1 MKQFFKDRYTIV
13 GIAIVLMFSVIVYQ
27 LANIQLVQGENYYTQ
42 SQSKIMGSTTILAE
56 RGNILD
62 RYGVPIAINSTS
74 YSLMLM
80 NTGLGSKKLNE
91 MMYKIVKILEKNG
104 DSYNKNFS
112 KYITDK
118 ITFGSMLVKNP
129 NRQKTLITMTGYT
142 FKGFNQKSTPEE
154 VYEYFRDYVF
164 KVDDT
169 YSEEDAYKIMT
180 LRFEGISMNPVL
192 ADSLTTKSIAEL
204 KERSDEFPGI
214 MINSVP
220 SRKYVD
226 AKYAGQLIGHVG
238 AIDADDLAKHRDEGY
253 KMTDIIGKSGVEL
266 TTEGYLKGINGYR
279 RVEVDDNGK
288 ARTVSEEAVKPG
300 SDVVLTIDMGLQKVA
315 MDSLAKNI
323 KIIRQ
328 SSNSTNHH
336 DAFAG
341 AAVAIDVNTGEVLAL
356 ASYPSFDPSIF
367 TAKPDDKAANKAK
380 AALGDPKNTT
390 TSEYNRAIA
399 GMYTPGS
406 TFKPLVGIAALEEG
420 ITTPYQTYFDKGYET
435 FDGMMLKS
443 IEYREHGYGLGTV
456 NLISAIQKSSNPFFY
471 YYGNKVGINNIV
483 KWANRFGLGRKTG
496 IDLLGEST
504 GIVSSRDYKKKVD
517 PNPWTSADTAQSSI
531 GQMYNNFTPIQ
542 LANYAATI
550 ANGGKHLKP
559 HIIKRVVK
567 YDGSIVT
574 ETKPEYEIIPVKK
587 QNMSAIQ
594 EGMIAVANSEDGTA
608 ANMFN
613 DLKSIGIEV
622 AGKTGT
628 AETGQEAEH
637 SSNALFICY
646 APADKPQ
653 IAVAV
658 VVERGVYG
666 AYTAPIA
673 KDILKYYFESN
684 GSANKDYTAKT
695 DTVQLTK

>member
-13 GIAIVLMFSVIVYQ
+13 GIAIILMFSVIVYQ
-27 LANIQLVQGENYYTQ
+27 LANMQLVQGENYYTQ
-42 SQSKIMGSTTILAE
+42 SQSKIMRSTTILAE

-62 RYGVPIAINSTS
+62 RYGVPVAINSTS
-74 YSLMLM
+74 YSVLLMD
-80 NTGLGSKKLNE
+80 TGLGPKKLNE
-91 MMYKIVKILEKNG
+91 MMFKILKVLEKNG
-104 DSYNKNFS
+104 DSHNKTFS
-112 KYITDK
+112 KYLTYPVG
-118 ITFGSMLVKNP
+118 FGSMLKNNE
-129 NRQKTLITMTGYT
+129 NRRKTLKTMTGYE
-142 FKGFNQKSTPEE
+142 FKGYDQESTPEE
-154 VYEYFRDYVF
+154 IYEYFKDMVF
-164 KVDDT
+164 KVDDK
-169 YSEEDAYKIMT
+169 YSEKDAYDIMT
-180 LRFEGISMNPVL
+180 LRFEGISMSPIL
-192 ADSLTTKSIAEL
+192 ADSISTKTIAEL
-204 KERSDEFPGI
+204 EERSDEFPGVI
-214 MINSVP
+214 IESVP

-238 AIDADDLAKHRDEGY
+238 PIDAEELAKNRDAGY

-266 TTEGYLKGINGYR
+266 TTEGYLRGTNGYR

-288 ARTVSEEAVKPG
+288 PRTVSEEAVKPG

-323 KIIRQ
+323 KLIRQ
-328 SSNSTNHH
+328 SSDKKNRH

-356 ASYPSFDPSIF
+356 ANYPSYDPAIF
-367 TAKPDDKAANKAK
+367 VADTDDKAAQKAK

-399 GMYTPGS
+399 GIYTPGS
-406 TFKPLVGIAALEEG
+406 TFKPLIGIAALEERK
-420 ITTPYQTYFDKGYET
+420 TTPYETYFDRGYET
-435 FDGMMLKS
+435 FDGLMLKS
-443 IEYREHGYGLGTV
+443 IEYNQYRAGLGTV
-456 NLISAIQKSSNPFFY
+456 NLITAIQKSSNPYFY
-471 YYGNKVGINNIV
+471 NLGNKVGIDNIV
-483 KWANRFGLGRKTG
+483 KWAKRFGLGQKTG
-496 IDLLGEST
+496 IDLLGESK
-504 GIVSSRDYKKKVD
+504 GIISSREYKKKVE
-517 PNPWTSADTAQSSI
+517 PYPWTAADTAQTSI
-531 GQMYNNFTPIQ
+531 GQMYNSFTPIQ

-587 QNMSAIQ
+587 ENMKAIQ
-594 EGMIAVANSEDGTA
+594 QGMIAVANATDGTA
-608 ANMFN
+608 ADKFK
-613 DLKSIGIEV
+613 DLKPITV

-628 AETGQEAEH
+628 AETGREATQ

-658 VVERGVYG
+658 VVERGIFG

-673 KDILKYYFESN
+673 KDILKYYFDSN
-684 GSANKDYTAKT
+684 GTGNKDYTVKA
-695 DTVQLTK
+695 DIVQLTK

>member
-27 LANIQLVQGENYYTQ
+27 LANMQLVQGENYYTQ
-42 SQSKIMGSTTILAE
+42 SQNKIMRSTTILAD

-62 RYGVPIAINSTS
+62 RYGVPVAVNSTS
-74 YSLMLM
+74 YSVLLMD
-80 NTGLGSKKLNE
+80 TGLGPKKLNE
-91 MMYKIVKILEKNG
+91 MMFKILKILEKNG
-104 DSYNKNFS
+104 DSYNKTFS
-112 KYITDK
+112 KYLTYPVG
-118 ITFGSMLVKNP
+118 FGSMLKNNE
-129 NRQKTLITMTGYT
+129 NRRKTLKIMTGYE
-142 FKGFNQKSTPEE
+142 FKGFDQESTPEE
-154 VYEYFRDYVF
+154 IYEYVKDMVF
-164 KVDDT
+164 KVDDK
-169 YSEEDAYKIMT
+169 YSEKDAYDIMT
-180 LRFEGISMNPVL
+180 LRFQGISMDPVL
-192 ADSLTTKSIAEL
+192 ADSISTKTIAEL
-204 KERSDEFPGI
+204 EERSDEFPGI
-214 MINSVP
+214 IVESVP
-220 SRKYVD
+220 NRKYVD

-238 AIDADDLAKHRDEGY
+238 PIDAEELAKRSDEGY

-266 TTEGYLKGINGYR
+266 TTEGYLRGANGYR

-288 ARTVSEEAVKPG
+288 PKTVSEEAVKPG

-315 MDSLAKNI
+315 MDSLANNI

-328 SSNSTNHH
+328 SSDRKNRH

-356 ASYPSFDPSIF
+356 ASYPSYDPSIF
-367 TAKPDDKAANKAK
+367 IADSDDKAAQKAK

-399 GMYTPGS
+399 GSYTPGS

-420 ITTPYQTYFDKGYET
+420 KTTPYSTYFDKGYET
-435 FDGMMLKS
+435 FDGLMLKS
-443 IEYREHGYGLGTV
+443 IEYSQYRAGLGTV
-456 NLISAIQKSSNPFFY
+456 NLITAIQKSSNPYFY
-471 YYGNKVGINNIV
+471 NLGNKVGIDNIV
-483 KWANRFGLGRKTG
+483 KWAKRFGLGQKTG
-496 IDLLGEST
+496 IDLLGESK
-504 GIVSSRDYKKKVD
+504 GIISSRDYKKKVE
-517 PNPWTSADTAQSSI
+517 PYPWTAADTAQTSI
-531 GQMYNNFTPIQ
+531 GQMYNSFTPIQ

-587 QNMSAIQ
+587 ENMKAIQ
-594 EGMIAVANSEDGTA
+594 EGMIAVANATDGTA
-608 ANMFN
+608 ADKFK
-613 DLKSIGIEV
+613 DLKPVRV

-628 AETGQEAEH
+628 AETGREATQ

-658 VVERGVYG
+658 VVERGIFG

-673 KDILKYYFESN
+673 KDILKYYFDSN
-684 GSANKDYTAKT
+684 GTGNKDYTVKA
-695 DTVQLTK
+695 DIVQLTK

>member
-27 LANIQLVQGENYYTQ
+27 LANMQLVQGENYYTQ
-42 SQSKIMGSTTILAE
+42 SQSKIMRSTTILAE

-62 RYGVPIAINSTS
+62 RYGVPVAINSTS
-74 YSLMLM
+74 YSVLLMD
-80 NTGLGSKKLNE
+80 TGLGPKKLNE
-91 MMYKIVKILEKNG
+91 MMFKILKVLEKNG
-104 DSYNKNFS
+104 DSHNKTFS
-112 KYITDK
+112 KYLTYPVG
-118 ITFGSMLVKNP
+118 FGAMLKNNE
-129 NRQKTLITMTGYT
+129 NRRKTLKIMTGYE
-142 FKGFNQKSTPEE
+142 FKGFDQESTPEE
-154 VYEYFRDYVF
+154 IYEYFKDMVF
-164 KVDDT
+164 KVDDK
-169 YSEEDAYKIMT
+169 YSEKDAYDIMT
-180 LRFEGISMNPVL
+180 LRFEGISMSPVL
-192 ADSLTTKSIAEL
+192 ADSISTKTIAEL
-204 KERSDEFPGI
+204 EERSDEFPGVI
-214 MINSVP
+214 IESVP

-226 AKYAGQLIGHVG
+226 AKFAGQLIGHVG
-238 AIDADDLAKHRDEGY
+238 PIDAEELAKNRDAGY

-266 TTEGYLKGINGYR
+266 TTEGYLRGTNGYR

-288 ARTVSEEAVKPG
+288 PRTVSEEAVKPG

-323 KIIRQ
+323 KLIRQ
-328 SSNSTNHH
+328 SSDKKNRH

-356 ASYPSFDPSIF
+356 ASYPSYDPSIF
-367 TAKPDDKAANKAK
+367 IADSDDKAAQKAK

-399 GMYTPGS
+399 GIYTPGS

-420 ITTPYQTYFDKGYET
+420 KTTPYETYFDRGYET
-435 FDGMMLKS
+435 FDGLMLKS
-443 IEYREHGYGLGTV
+443 IEYNQYRAGLGTV
-456 NLISAIQKSSNPFFY
+456 NIITAIQKSSNPYFY
-471 YYGNKVGINNIV
+471 NLGNKVGIDNIV
-483 KWANRFGLGRKTG
+483 KWAKRFGLGQKTG
-496 IDLLGEST
+496 IDLLGESK
-504 GIVSSRDYKKKVD
+504 GIMSSREYKKKVE
-517 PNPWTSADTAQSSI
+517 PYPWTAADTAQTSI
-531 GQMYNNFTPIQ
+531 GQMYNSFTPIQ

-567 YDGSIVT
+567 FDGSIVT

-587 QNMSAIQ
+587 ENMKVIQ
-594 EGMIAVANSEDGTA
+594 QGMIAVANATDGTA
-608 ANMFN
+608 ADKFK
-613 DLKSIGIEV
+613 DLKPITV

-628 AETGQEAEH
+628 AETGREATQ

-658 VVERGVYG
+658 VVERGIFG

-673 KDILKYYFESN
+673 KDILKYYFDSN
-684 GSANKDYTAKT
+684 GTGNKDYTVKA
-695 DTVQLTK
+695 DIVQLTK